1 MRNTGIILYTA
12 ARERTP
18 HVSDSGPRFSGR
30 VPWPQRANRLT
41 EILHLR
47 RRRQEPILDLSES
60 NPTRVGLSYPG
71 TEIAMALAH
80 PGVAR
85 YEPDPR
91 GLAGARDAIA
101 AWLGGRGRPVGSDR
115 IFLTASSSESYS
127 FLLKLLCEPGDAILV
142 PAPSYPLFDHLAAL
156 EGVRVL
162 SYPLDPERR
171 FRLDLEGVESRV
183 ARATAERIRALV
195 VVNPNNPT
203 GSALLQEERAGLD
216 RLAAAAGVAIVSDE
230 VFFDYLHPTLKG
242 GPASLVPT
250 SCGTGEAAALTF
262 TLGGLSKAC
271 GLPQMK
277 LGFCVVSGPEAV
289 RAEAMA
295 RLEFVADAYLSV
307 GAPVQL
313 AAARLLELGDGIRG
327 AIRARLDANRRALAA
342 AVAPDTACKVLP
354 SDGGWSAVLQVPSVV
369 PEEDL
374 VAALLSEEGI
384 LVHPG
389 YFFDF
394 PRESFLILSLLPEP
408 DVFVNGLERIL
419 ARIESL

>member
-1 MRNTGIILYTA
+1 MSAT
-12 ARERTP
+12 
-18 HVSDSGPRFSGR
+18 DPRFSGR

-41 EILHLR
+41 EILRLR
-47 RRRQEPILDLSES
+47 RERREPILDLTES
-60 NPTRVGLSYPG
+60 NPTRVGLPYPG
-71 TEIAMALAH
+71 TEIAMTLAH
-80 PGVAR
+80 PGAAR

-91 GLAGARDAIA
+91 GLAVAREAVA
-101 AWLGGRGRPVGSDR
+101 AWLGRRGRPVPSDR
-115 IFLTASSSESYS
+115 LFLTASSSESYS
-127 FLLKLLCEPGDAILV
+127 FLFKLLCQPGDAILV
-142 PAPSYPLFDHLAAL
+142 PAPSYPLFEHLAAL
-156 EGVRVL
+156 DSVRVL
-162 SYPLDPERR
+162 SYPLDLERR
-171 FRLDLEGVESRV
+171 FRIDLEAVESRL
-183 ARATAERIRALV
+183 ARAAAERVRALV

-203 GSALLQEERAGLD
+203 GSALLHDERAGLD

-230 VFFDYLHPTLKG
+230 VFFDYLHPILKG
-242 GPASLVPT
+242 GPAGLVPT

-277 LGFCVVSGPEAV
+277 LGFCVVSGPQAL

-307 GAPVQL
+307 GTPVQL
-313 AAARLLELGDGIRG
+313 AAARLLDLGDGIRG
-327 AIRARLDANRRALAA
+327 AIRGRLDANRKALAA
-342 AVAPDTACKVLP
+342 AMAPDAACKVLP
-354 SDGGWSAVLQVPSVV
+354 SDGGWSAVVQVPSVV

-374 VAALLSEEGI
+374 VGALLSEDGV

-408 DVFVNGLERIL
+408 DVFVDGLERIL